1 MLTDQ
6 EITVVI
12 PTYFNL
18 MDFKLTFNGVLSQL
32 DRTVIDITSSDQVET
47 VSYIDVGI
55 STNNTLLREVLWTKQ
70 TSDLIYA
77 YRLFCD
83 KLSKEDADKAK
94 EALEGKKR
102 SEQSDEFLVEK
113 KSPLVMPPDYNELPI
128 PKEKIEQTDIN
139 ENEFKT
145 LITQKNQDTK
155 SDSNEDVNKNFEE
168 LLLDKIKKN

>member
-1 MLTDQ
+1 MKKIKILL
-6 EITVVI
+6 IIII
-12 PTYFNL
+12 PIIFLNAC
-18 MDFKLTFNGVLSQL
+18 
-32 DRTVIDITSSDQVET
+32 
-47 VSYIDVGI
+47 
-55 STNNTLLREVLWTKQ
+55 NTLKDGFRSQ
-70 TSDLIYA
+70 
-77 YRLFCD
+77 
-83 KLSKEDADKAK
+83 
-94 EALEGKKR
+94 KKD
-102 SEQSDEFLVEK
+102 SIDEFLVEK

>member
-1 MLTDQ
+1 MK
-6 EITVVI
+6 I
-12 PTYFNL
+12 
-18 MDFKLTFNGVLSQL
+18 FKKFILLNFILLLVSCGSVKHAFINQKK
-32 DRTVIDITSSDQVET
+32 SST
-47 VSYIDVGI
+47 
-55 STNNTLLREVLWTKQ
+55 
-70 TSDLIYA
+70 
-77 YRLFCD
+77 
-83 KLSKEDADKAK
+83 
-94 EALEGKKR
+94 
-102 SEQSDEFLVEK
+102 DEFLVEK